1 MTMQELKVASDRI
14 GVIIGKGGATRK
26 AIEEKAEVAITI
38 DSNEGLVTIE
48 GEDALG
54 VLRATEVIRAL
65 GRGFS
70 PERAFRLFED
80 EDILLDIIDL
90 SNVADTP
97 QKMNRIRGRIIG
109 RDGKARGQIENM
121 TQTYISIYGKTVGII
136 GLPEPVQTARKGI
149 EMLVE
154 GSDHANVFAFLDRR
168 KKEAK
173 EDLISYYY

>member
-1 MTMQELKVASDRI
+1 MTIQELKVAADRI

-26 AIEEKAEVAITI
+26 AIEEQSGAEIQV
-38 DSNEGLVTIE
+38 DSAEGVVTVD
-48 GEDALG
+48 GEDAVG

-80 EDILLDIIDL
+80 EDIILDILDL

-97 QKMNRIRGRIIG
+97 QKMNRLRGRIIG
-109 RDGKARGQIENM
+109 RDGKARDQIESM
-121 TQTYISIYGKTVGII
+121 TGTAVSIYGKTVGII
-136 GLPEPVQTARKGI
+136 GLPEPVQTSRKAI

-154 GSDHANVFAFLDRR
+154 GADHASVFGFLDKR

-173 EDLISYYY
+173 QDLIGYYY

>member
-1 MTMQELKVASDRI
+1 MTIQELKVASDRI
-14 GVIIGKGGATRK
+14 GVIIGKGGSTRK
-26 AIEEKAEVAITI
+26 AIEEKAGVTITI
-38 DSNEGLVTIE
+38 DSHEGMVSIE
-48 GEDALG
+48 GEDAVG
-54 VLRATEVIRAL
+54 VLRATEMIRAI

-70 PERAFRLFED
+70 PERASKIFED
-80 EDILLDIIDL
+80 DDVIFDLLDL

-97 QKMNRIRGRIIG
+97 EKMNRIRGRIIG

-136 GLPEPVQTARKGI
+136 GMPEPAHTARKAV

-154 GSDHANVFAFLDRR
+154 GADHASVFAFLDKR

-173 EDLISYYY
+173 QDLLSYYY